1 MIISPSSPILVS
13 QQRLE
18 ASVTGITFRLFSRDA
33 RRLRLKDGTLVGDVD
48 FDGVAEKSSF
58 ITPVPGGVGPMTL
71 SMLLINTVTSCER
84 WLGTCPFPRRPSVRS
99 GVARLLSSLVKG
111 RGVTSHDSGV
121 YSMAADGTANLYG
134 AGMYKMDTVDFR

>member
-1 MIISPSSPILVS
+1 MIISPSSPILVC

-18 ASVTGITFRLFSRDA
+18 ASVTGITFRRFSRDA
-33 RRLRLKDGTLVGDVD
+33 WRLRLKDGTLVGDVD

-84 WLGTCPFPRRPSVRS
+84 WLVPRRPSVRS

-121 YSMAADGTANLYG
+121 YPMAADGTANLYG